1 MHRQQSEQDKL
12 FPSQLRDMISAASPG
27 SSLGPA
33 PSSTCLKHLAQE
45 ATSRNLVSHLNWL
58 LSMGR
63 NSSSAQNLSNN
74 QAPHPV
80 SEGEP
85 RDRMI
90 KKNYHHLYTH
100 TYSFGHYLE
109 LTTTKWE
116 QEMTGKSKTS
126 LSCLALFTTT
136 DQYSFCITAEAA
148 KHK

>member
-12 FPSQLRDMISAASPG
+12 FPSQLRDMISASPG

-33 PSSTCLKHLAQE
+33 PSGTCPKHLALE

-74 QAPHPV
+74 QAPHLV

-85 RDRMI
+85 RDRMS
-90 KKNYHHLYTH
+90 KKI
-100 TYSFGHYLE
+100 
-109 LTTTKWE
+109 TTT
-116 QEMTGKSKTS
+116 
-126 LSCLALFTTT
+126 
-136 DQYSFCITAEAA
+136 CIHILILLVTI
-148 KHK
+148 